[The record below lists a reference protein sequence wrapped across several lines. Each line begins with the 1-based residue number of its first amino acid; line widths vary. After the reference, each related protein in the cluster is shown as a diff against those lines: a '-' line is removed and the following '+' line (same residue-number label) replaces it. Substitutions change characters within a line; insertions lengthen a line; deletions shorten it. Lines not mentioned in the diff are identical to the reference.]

1 MLTNKSNYI
10 FVDSS
15 KRLNKLNSNSNNF
28 IISFN
33 SQININNYIKLLSVV
48 IPKTCYLIN
57 TKNNTFVITFND
69 NTTFNISLPINNY
82 DYETLSIT
90 IKNLINYANFNMV
103 FDDKTYC
110 YLFTANQN
118 FTIIFNSNI
127 NILFNML
134 KNINYVSNS
143 NTLKT
148 NIINFNFPL
157 FLNIDLVNIESTFF
171 NSDNS
176 NANFIIPFNVE
187 RFGLLNYN
195 NNLFNQINYVNKQYN
210 LNNLH
215 IRLLDENNELI
226 DLNNCDFQMIFE
238 FE

>member
-1 MLTNKSNYI
+1 MYSSERLTFDYI
-10 FVDSS
+10 
-15 KRLNKLNSNSNNF
+15 
-28 IISFN
+28 
-33 SQININNYIKLLSVV
+33 
-48 IPKTCYLIN
+48 
-57 TKNNTFVITFND
+57 
-69 NTTFNISLPINNY
+69 
-82 DYETLSIT
+82 
-90 IKNLINYANFNMV
+90 
-103 FDDKTYC
+103 
-110 YLFTANQN
+110 
-118 FTIIFNSNI
+118 
-127 NILFNML
+127 
-134 KNINYVSNS
+134 
-143 NTLKT
+143 
-148 NIINFNFPL
+148 
-157 FLNIDLVNIESTFF
+157 